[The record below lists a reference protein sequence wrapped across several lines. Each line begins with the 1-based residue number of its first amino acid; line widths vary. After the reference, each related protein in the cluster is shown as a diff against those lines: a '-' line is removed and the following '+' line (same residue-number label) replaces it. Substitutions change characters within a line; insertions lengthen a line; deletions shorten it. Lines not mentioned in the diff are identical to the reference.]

1 MSEDGAVHPFCLD
14 GRWDIYVR
22 DGGEGRETVVMG
34 LLGGEYILSI
44 RDLGGYKEMRGNG
57 KDGS

>member
-1 MSEDGAVHPFCLD
+1 MSEDGAVHSFCLE
-14 GRWDIYVR
+14 GRWGIYGR

-34 LLGGEYILSI
+34 LSGGEYILST
-44 RDLGGYKEMRGNG
+44 RYLGGYKEMRGNG